1 MIMGHLNLKA
11 LIVIFALPFVCLS
24 CTETF
29 GTDDKQQ
36 ASVPTTK
43 ALSPDFGWICNECHF
58 LNGGWRNNCLSRG
71 ASCDKILSSLT
82 ITFAKEIEREL
93 KFSPYTEE
101 QAKKALENDPNLLEL
116 PTMLFAEHSPE
127 PWFDTKEA
135 LEYYEAETNSISYT
149 NPRYAEG
156 IDLGWYKT
164 SRILYPE
171 YHDKTSV
178 QRLFDRFRLTEGR
191 NWKSDYELGIKAG
204 ASAAVEAFLDYQ
216 P

>member
-1 MIMGHLNLKA
+1 MGVSLCEFDSRHPHPKKTDFNEACLFFVPNSSYISKTSKTFMIMGHLNLKA

-58 LNGGWRNNCLSRG
+58 LNGGWRNNCLSCG

-135 LEYYEAETNSISYT
+135 LEVETSDRTAIARQKT
-149 NPRYAEG
+149 KRDKIWCFF
-156 IDLGWYKT
+156 ID
-164 SRILYPE
+164 
-171 YHDKTSV
+171 
-178 QRLFDRFRLTEGR
+178 
-191 NWKSDYELGIKAG
+191 
-204 ASAAVEAFLDYQ
+204 FL
-216 P
+216 